1 MLVRRSMLVD
11 IVFFLMDLIYEEP
24 LRGIMVPHTQHA
36 KTQLTH
42 AITHVRPGKV
52 NLNPKH
58 HQS

>member
-1 MLVRRSMLVD
+1 MLVD